1 MGNCFTEE
9 LRMGVSRG
17 GLDWLIHNGKRLFRI
32 VAGALL
38 IGAGLAMLVLPGP
51 GILVIVLGLS
61 LLAIEFEWARRISAC
76 SRSTP

>member
-1 MGNCFTEE
+1 MSA
-9 LRMGVSRG
+9 GV
-17 GLDWLIHNGKRLFRI
+17 LDWLIHNGKRLFRI